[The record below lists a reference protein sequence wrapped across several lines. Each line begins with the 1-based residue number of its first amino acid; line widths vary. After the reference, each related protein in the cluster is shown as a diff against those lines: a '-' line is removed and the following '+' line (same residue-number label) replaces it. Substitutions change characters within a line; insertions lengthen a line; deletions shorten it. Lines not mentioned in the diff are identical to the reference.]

1 MFALSLTKEHTMP
14 AEPISMR
21 KLKEILR
28 LKYESK
34 LSNRKIG
41 NSLSV
46 SSATVSNYINRARLI
61 GIKGWPLPPDW
72 DDIKLSQHF
81 WQTKISRRTA
91 IPLRAGTLHWSTVRS
106 TRVSSPLS
114 ASLRTYAL
122 LYICRTNT
130 HRMCAVRDSDELGL
144 SLY

>member
-91 IPLRAGTLHWSTVRS
+91 IPLPDWSAFYQELKRKGVTKQ
-106 TRVSSPLS
+106 
-114 ASLRTYAL
+114 L
-122 LYICRTNT
+122 LWQEYVERNPDN
-130 HRMCAVRDSDELGL
+130 HYS
-144 SLY
+144 YPQHQY